1 MMKIKPFTTYTA
13 TVVPLFHDNIDTD
26 QIIPKVHLKRISKSG
41 FGPFLFDEWRYL
53 KNGQD
58 NPEFILNQAPYNKAT
73 ILVTGD
79 NFGCGSSREHAAW
92 ALKDYG
98 FQVIIA
104 KSFSDIFYMNCTK
117 NALLPIRLDDDTRQ
131 KIVAAK
137 KITIDLPR
145 QRIIVKDDIV
155 TFDIEER
162 WKHKFINGL
171 DDIGMTL
178 AFEKEIEAYEHGK
191 LKE

>member
-1 MMKIKPFTTYTA
+1 MKIKPFTTYTG

-178 AFEKEIEAYEHGK
+178 TFEKEIEAYERGK